1 MKYNYILRVSDNKS
15 VRQIQWTF

>member
-15 VRQIQWTF
+15 VRQIQ